1 MKKCIWIVGS
11 LLLMVACEKN
21 IDEVTIKDV
30 VKQNQYYANE
40 IFAPQNLKVYG
51 TWKLLY
57 TTGGLAG
64 STTKPTSDF
73 HLEFIP
79 FGIYGKIND
88 NLVTEIG
95 KIGIIK
101 QESSLTVINFTPEDD
116 AKTNYSF
123 IQKSINFMGNDT
135 LVLCDYNMSDGYNN
149 YYKRIK

>member
-1 MKKCIWIVGS
+1 MKKIVWIIGS

-21 IDEVTIKDV
+21 VVEVSINDA
-30 VKQNQYYANE
+30 VKQDQYYANE
-40 IFAPQNLKVYG
+40 IFDTQNLNVYG
-51 TWKLLY
+51 KWKLLY
-57 TTGGLAG
+57 TMGGIAG
-64 STTKPTSDF
+64 STTKPTSDYY
-73 HLEFIP
+73 LEFIP

-88 NLVTEIG
+88 NQVTEIG

-101 QESSLTVINFTPEDD
+101 QESSLTVINFTADDD

-149 YYKRIK
+149 YFKRIK

>member
-51 TWKLLY
+51 NWQLLY
-57 TTGGLAG
+57 TSGVIGGSIIRPA
-64 STTKPTSDF
+64 SDV
-73 HLEFIP
+73 HLQFIP

-88 NLVTEIG
+88 NKVTEIG
-95 KIGIIK
+95 KIIISK
-101 QESSLTVINFTPEDD
+101 QDNSATVIDFFPDD
-116 AKTNYSF
+116 KYKTDYF
-123 IQKSINFMGNDT
+123 LIQKSIYFMGNDT
-135 LVLCDYNMSDGYNN
+135 LILSDYRMGDGYEN

>member
-1 MKKCIWIVGS
+1 MLS
-11 LLLMVACEKN
+11 CEKSVV
-21 IDEVTIKDV
+21 EVSINDV

-40 IFAPQNLKVYG
+40 IFATQNLKVYG
-51 TWKLLY
+51 KWKLIY
-57 TTGGLAG
+57 PSGWFAG
-64 STTKPTSDF
+64 TIIQPASDYYM
-73 HLEFIP
+73 EFVR
-79 FGIYGKIND
+79 FGVYGKIKD
-88 NLVTEIG
+88 NQVTEIG

-135 LVLCDYNMSDGYNN
+135 LVLCDFNMSDGYNN